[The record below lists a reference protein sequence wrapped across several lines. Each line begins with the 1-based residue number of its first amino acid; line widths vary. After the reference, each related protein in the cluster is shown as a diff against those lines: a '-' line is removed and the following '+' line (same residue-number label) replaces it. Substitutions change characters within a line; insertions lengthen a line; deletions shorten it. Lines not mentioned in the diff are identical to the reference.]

1 MGNAKRGIVGTPRA
15 GGRRSCIGTIAR
27 MRSPTSLLTG
37 PLAAIDMG
45 SNSFRLEIGQLQH
58 GRYRRIDYL
67 KETVRL
73 GAVLDAEGLL
83 TVAAMQVGDDA
94 FVGRQVA
101 AEAVV
106 LRVAYANALA
116 VAAV

>member
-1 MGNAKRGIVGTPRA
+1 MNEGPPPARAIGGRLQHVDHGKRGIVGTH
-15 GGRRSCIGTIAR
+15 RSGARDSAIGTIGR
-27 MRSPTSLLTG
+27 MRSPTSLLAG

-73 GAVLDAEGLL
+73 GAGLDAEGLL
-83 TVAAMQVGDDA
+83 TEAAMQRGLD
-94 FVGRQVA
+94 
-101 AEAVV
+101 
-106 LRVAYANALA
+106 
-116 VAAV
+116 